1 MVKETTRLYEICP
14 RCEEA
19 ILKRVEVPYEVLVAG
34 TPVRIPKVQV
44 EECRACGFRSLSGKE
59 VRLFEVLFAPQY
71 AHVTDLVQALKSAG
85 FFGMFLRE
93 HRSESC
99 LGFGS
104 REYVASL
111 ARDLRELYLDNESS
125 HVIDGLDE
133 GSQKVP
139 LEVGE
144 RRYTVKLPKI
154 GEGENGIVYDY
165 EESDRAVLK
174 IAKPRPY
181 SRDHIRQEC
190 EVTDF
195 YASHGVPVPA
205 IVDYDPYGSFC
216 VKERLAGDS
225 LAKLYAD
232 LGSPDSPRHQRVKA
246 AARRFIDELL
256 ALFVRHPEA
265 KTSVSPN
272 NIFVIEDGESCRC
285 LLVDTGPAPTHDYSH
300 FDFEDYWQVVIPK
313 KIEQYRSV
321 GYI

>member
-1 MVKETTRLYEICP
+1 MSKETTRLYEICP

-19 ILKRVEVPYEVLVAG
+19 ILKRVEVPYEVMVAG
-34 TPVRIPKVQV
+34 SPVRIPKVQV

-85 FFGMFLRE
+85 FFGMFMRE

-104 REYVASL
+104 REYVAGL
-111 ARDLRELYLDNESS
+111 ADDLRDLYLDNESS
-125 HVIDGLDE
+125 HVIEGLDE
-133 GSQKVP
+133 GIETVP
-139 LEVGE
+139 LEVAE

-165 EESDRAVLK
+165 AESDRAVLK
-174 IAKPRPY
+174 VAKPRAY
-181 SRDHIRQEC
+181 SREHIRQEC
-190 EVTDF
+190 EITDF
-195 YASHGVPVPA
+195 FASHGVPVPGIEA
-205 IVDYDPYGSFC
+205 YDPYGSYV
-216 VKERLAGDS
+216 VKQRLAGES
-225 LAKLYAD
+225 LAKLYTS
-232 LGSPDSPRHQRVKA
+232 LGPPESPRHRA
-246 AARRFIDELL
+246 AKEAVRSFVDSLL
-256 ALFVRHPEA
+256 ELFVRHPEA

-272 NIFVIEDGESCRC
+272 NIFVIEDGERCEC
-285 LLVDTGPAPTHDYSH
+285 LLVDTGPAPFHDYSG
-300 FDFEDYWQVVIPK
+300 FDFEDYWTVVIPK